1 MAGGLG
7 YGVPR
12 RHPRRLAV
20 YDILVA
26 PRVCGNSDALQ
37 QIDIDRNVESFG
49 DLDQDH
55 GAATQDRLGLGPGIK
70 EIIHTGWAPTQWNN
84 CAPTIY
90 GMALRLCTS
99 LP

>member
-20 YDILVA
+20 YDFLAA
-26 PRVCGNSDALQ
+26 PRVRGNSEALQ
-37 QIDIDRNVESFG
+37 QVDIDRNVEGFWNP
-49 DLDQDH
+49 DQDR
-55 GAATQDRLGLGPGIK
+55 GAAAHDRFGLGPGIK
-70 EIIHTGWAPTQWNN
+70 EIIHTGWAPTQWKD

-90 GMALRLCTS
+90 GVVLRFSTS
-99 LP
+99 LS